1 MQFKTYTG
9 ISNKDC
15 MDQIKADLGSEAVIL
30 ETKTRQANGQ
40 KMVSMTAALERL
52 ETFGPD
58 PFYQPE
64 EALASANGKA
74 HFAPPTGQW
83 MQNEWTDIKR
93 HLLALMKP
101 ALNLEVLEQRQRSA
115 LEFLEY
121 DGVGDQALLELY
133 RRLASRPGMPVLEP
147 LSEMLTVKP
156 WGLESWPQRVHMV
169 AGPFGAGK
177 TTAAVRLALALKKFR
192 PGLRICIV
200 NADAER
206 GNGRLLL
213 RHYAGLSELVYREA
227 GNGLEMAGVL
237 GEINT
242 QGFDKII
249 VDLPGLQQGM
259 HLAEVVTELGLGR
272 LEAIQTALHLVL
284 APHYDNT
291 AMASL
296 LSRYRLAMPS
306 SLIWSKLD
314 EAGRFGAIVNASV
327 ASNLPISA
335 FSFGPG
341 LLNTLVPAKQ
351 IMLWKLLFKHELPS
365 VSHGQI
371 GD

>member
-1 MQFKTYTG
+1 MQLKTYTG

-30 ETKTRQANGQ
+30 ETKTRQINGQ
-40 KMVSMTAALERL
+40 RMVSMTAALERL
-52 ETFGPD
+52 DAFTPD
-58 PFYQPE
+58 QSG
-64 EALASANGKA
+64 EALAGGNGKV
-74 HFAPPTGQW
+74 HFTPSAGQW
-83 MQNEWTDIKR
+83 MQNEWADIKR

-101 ALNLEVLEQRQRSA
+101 ALNMEALDQRQRGA
-115 LEFLEY
+115 LEFLEN
-121 DGVGDQALLELY
+121 DGAEDQALLELY
-133 RRLASRPGMPVLEP
+133 RRLAAKPGMPVLEP
-147 LSEMLTVKP
+147 LSKMLPVKP
-156 WGLESWPQRVHMV
+156 WGMESWPQRVHMI
-169 AGPFGAGK
+169 AGPFGVGK
-177 TTAAVRLALALKKFR
+177 TTVAVRLALGLQKAR

-213 RHYAGLSELVYREA
+213 RHYAGLSELIYREA
-227 GNGLEMAGVL
+227 GNAMEMAGIL
-237 GEINT
+237 SEISS
-242 QGFDKII
+242 QGFDKVI

-259 HLAEVVTELGLGR
+259 HLAQVVTELGLGR
-272 LEAIQTALHLVL
+272 LDAIQTALHLVL

-296 LSRYRLAMPS
+296 LSRYRLATPS

-327 ASNLPISA
+327 ASGLPVSA

-365 VSHGQI
+365 AGHGQI
-371 GD
+371 GE